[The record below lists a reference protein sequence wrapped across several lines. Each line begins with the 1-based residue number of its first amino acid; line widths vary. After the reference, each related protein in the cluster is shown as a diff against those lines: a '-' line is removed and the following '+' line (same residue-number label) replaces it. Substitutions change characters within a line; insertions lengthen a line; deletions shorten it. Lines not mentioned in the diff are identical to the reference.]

1 MPYMRT
7 KTTVSLLLLS
17 LMITAC
23 GGNQSA
29 ETASPEVT
37 TEALPTT
44 TPDQTSTA
52 AVPTAPDENGS
63 SPGQSGRLGTVAA
76 DVLNVRQAADTT
88 SAVLYEAPRGTELQ
102 ILGETA
108 RGDSL
113 WYQVKATSNQFPQDT
128 GWAFSQYIT
137 VSGEGNLSTDTPL
150 AAAPSDEQAYKDG
163 YERGYQDG
171 ENFQQYGSGY
181 NPDAAY
187 GGGPQNPNPGYNEV
201 YRQGFE
207 AGFDHG
213 YNGNAYDATPPG

>member
-1 MPYMRT
+1 M
-7 KTTVSLLLLS
+7 
-17 LMITAC
+17 TAC

-29 ETASPEVT
+29 ETVPSEATTEEFPTTAPPAASP
-37 TEALPTT
+37 
-44 TPDQTSTA
+44 A
-52 AVPTAPDENGS
+52 AVPTAAGENDPS
-63 SPGQSGRLGTVAA
+63 QARSGRLGTVTA

-88 SAVLYEAPRGTELQ
+88 AAILYELPRGTELQ

-113 WYQVKATSNQFPQDT
+113 WYQVKATSNQFSQAP
-128 GWAFSQYIT
+128 GWVFSQYIN

-207 AGFDHG
+207 AGFEAG
-213 YNGNAYDATPPG
+213 YNGNAYDATPPGWAAGGLSQSPE